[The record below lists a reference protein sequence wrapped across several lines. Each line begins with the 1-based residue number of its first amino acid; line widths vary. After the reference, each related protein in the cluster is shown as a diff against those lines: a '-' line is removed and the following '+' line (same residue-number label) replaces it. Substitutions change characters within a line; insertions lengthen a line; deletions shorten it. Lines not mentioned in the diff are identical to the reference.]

1 MEVCNLIAKGII
13 SSLFKIL
20 LKKDWEQ
27 KVDQVYQRALARWI
41 DNDEIRKSEY
51 IHKYKHFED
60 LETYINKG
68 EVQKSTEA
76 LVILLME
83 ELNKDPETHTIIAD
97 IRLENIQEGVSETNK
112 LSHQVMADLTSL
124 GEVIRSGFNSLK
136 AQNVKGKYDLP
147 KNHFLK
153 LYKVPVEP
161 APFIERTVSPEKEIS
176 FWDYKETT
184 LLSLCQGIETENN
197 RFVILSS
204 GGVGKSTELQHVAH
218 KLAQSELYYPIYFP
232 LKNYIVANSLST
244 SLPEY
249 WDYDLGEKVIIFFDG
264 LDEIP
269 LSMRSIAVKDI
280 QQIANNHPEITI
292 VVTCRSNYYN
302 DNFDNFECFFLNSF
316 RMVDVRKY
324 LEIKGMDYDLFFSF
338 IDRNKLVDYS
348 KNPFF
353 LQAIIKFYDKNKA
366 RFDVTRK
373 EILDYLI
380 LASYDAD
387 DKHLID
393 SVFYEGKEML
403 SKLAWAMQLSE
414 ENSISEEDVIR
425 YIVGDRQG
433 PNILRS
439 FSVVK
444 IDNEN
449 NFYFEHN
456 SIKELL
462 IASLLVT
469 DTFENICTYICYDG
483 TKIIKPSWYNTSIML
498 LSFMEI
504 DNPVFKRL
512 VEMMFRYN
520 PNVLLKSERFK
531 LSEKMRYDLAY
542 TVWEKI
548 KIKKTWMNYSEV
560 DDLAIFGSDAR
571 FIDFCLQEAV
581 NLNNSDI
588 IRINACLLLARF
600 EYRANYADTNIII
613 QSLEEILA
621 DKTENI
627 SIRQSVLIAFS
638 NNFLKTQINFE
649 QIYTILKDDEILLKD
664 FLCIIPYGKVENFIP
679 IIIENIELFGSRRE
693 GGTNYVAN
701 YNIPFDLLGYVTS
714 EKGLLTLVGFLA
726 NNCSHLSSESQY
738 TYDELVLRT
747 LANAEPYLNSSSNL
761 LDAILNLALE
771 ESKMSFGLDKKYVT
785 FFSKSIVNDLVLT
798 KLCDILNTLEDRD
811 NHYYAV
817 GTLVNDQNFDKFID
831 KLTISSLI
839 KLSDSIYNQD
849 VKWQFKDQIT
859 VRTGTEF
866 DQSMRYDQSIMID
879 DEKREID
886 ILFDID
892 KFREYLL
899 PLFVKEKQMDWK
911 QFLEILKDSIKI
923 GKGIFIQ
930 FVGYFT
936 IRDHSTEAHMVDI
949 ASLRYYLEDEF
960 AFNTIAMQ
968 IVYNKIHRDNGIP
981 LSDDQVLKISRWV
994 ESTLKGYSKPLE
1006 IWKTSLRFIVHL
1018 DIMIDSEVFL
1028 KLVTFYGFACLT
1040 NDEWAE
1046 FMQKAI
1052 IVCSLDSIKNQIR
1065 ENYTSK
1071 IVDDYFVYK
1080 AYVDF
1085 IEKHEQFE
1093 CYNTAL
1099 DDLQDPLRFG
1109 EDAVVVQDRLVN
1121 LLCNNRQFALKVWR
1135 LRSNFAVQL
1144 RIDMSEVIL
1153 NSKTITLE
1161 KKVLDEILAELIYI
1175 YNSEK
1180 LSVLN
1185 KQRIILLLNAYGMP
1199 EGLDLLIDSL
1209 TNNEY
1214 EVYLNMNFRFNHL
1227 DIESLEKYLII
1238 LKKII
1243 LDSSDNKWLTDWYKN
1258 SILQAVMNGIKN
1270 LAIISENNRKRIE
1283 DNITTFISGYVY
1295 KEKILF
1301 LYKLIEDCN
1310 NLFREKGNSA
1320 YTIEEAM
1327 ILFPHN

>member
-1 MEVCNLIAKGII
+1 M
-13 SSLFKIL
+13 
-20 LKKDWEQ
+20 
-27 KVDQVYQRALARWI
+27 
-41 DNDEIRKSEY
+41 
-51 IHKYKHFED
+51 
-60 LETYINKG
+60 
-68 EVQKSTEA
+68 
-76 LVILLME
+76 
-83 ELNKDPETHTIIAD
+83 
-97 IRLENIQEGVSETNK
+97 
-112 LSHQVMADLTSL
+112 
-124 GEVIRSGFNSLK
+124 
-136 AQNVKGKYDLP
+136 
-147 KNHFLK
+147 
-153 LYKVPVEP
+153 
-161 APFIERTVSPEKEIS
+161 
-176 FWDYKETT
+176 
-184 LLSLCQGIETENN
+184 
-197 RFVILSS
+197 
-204 GGVGKSTELQHVAH
+204 
-218 KLAQSELYYPIYFP
+218 
-232 LKNYIVANSLST
+232 
-244 SLPEY
+244 
-249 WDYDLGEKVIIFFDG
+249 
-264 LDEIP
+264 
-269 LSMRSIAVKDI
+269 
-280 QQIANNHPEITI
+280 
-292 VVTCRSNYYN
+292 
-302 DNFDNFECFFLNSF
+302 
-316 RMVDVRKY
+316 
-324 LEIKGMDYDLFFSF
+324 
-338 IDRNKLVDYS
+338 
-348 KNPFF
+348 
-353 LQAIIKFYDKNKA
+353 
-366 RFDVTRK
+366 
-373 EILDYLI
+373 
-380 LASYDAD
+380 
-387 DKHLID
+387 
-393 SVFYEGKEML
+393 
-403 SKLAWAMQLSE
+403 
-414 ENSISEEDVIR
+414 
-425 YIVGDRQG
+425 
-433 PNILRS
+433 
-439 FSVVK
+439 
-444 IDNEN
+444 
-449 NFYFEHN
+449 
-456 SIKELL
+456 
-462 IASLLVT
+462 
-469 DTFENICTYICYDG
+469 
-483 TKIIKPSWYNTSIML
+483 
-498 LSFMEI
+498 
-504 DNPVFKRL
+504 
-512 VEMMFRYN
+512 
-520 PNVLLKSERFK
+520 
-531 LSEKMRYDLAY
+531 
-542 TVWEKI
+542 
-548 KIKKTWMNYSEV
+548 
-560 DDLAIFGSDAR
+560 
-571 FIDFCLQEAV
+571 
-581 NLNNSDI
+581 
-588 IRINACLLLARF
+588 
-600 EYRANYADTNIII
+600 
-613 QSLEEILA
+613 
-621 DKTENI
+621 
-627 SIRQSVLIAFS
+627 
-638 NNFLKTQINFE
+638 
-649 QIYTILKDDEILLKD
+649 
-664 FLCIIPYGKVENFIP
+664 
-679 IIIENIELFGSRRE
+679 
-693 GGTNYVAN
+693 AN